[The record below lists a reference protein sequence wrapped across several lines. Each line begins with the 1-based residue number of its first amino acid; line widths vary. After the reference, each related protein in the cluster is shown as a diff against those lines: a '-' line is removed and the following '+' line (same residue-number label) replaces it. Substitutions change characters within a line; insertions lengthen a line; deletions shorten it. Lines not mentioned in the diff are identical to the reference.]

1 MLALDDI
8 GRAAIPYLWCFL
20 RVAALWMAL
29 PVFGSGVLSG
39 RIRLVL
45 AWACTLLITPLM
57 PSLNLPELWSAGWW
71 LALVQEIG
79 LGVLMAFSLALVFE
93 MVRLAAEI
101 IGLGMGLGFAQMT
114 DPLNGASAP
123 VLGQYYSILAILL
136 FLAGGGH
143 LQIVQWLAMSLIHQ
157 PPGVL
162 LLESGQV
169 LAPVLWA
176 ALMFVGALQIALP
189 AIIALLLLNLSF
201 GVISRAAPAL
211 NLFAIGFPA
220 SLLLGL
226 IMVLLTLP
234 SMQALFTDALNEA
247 FIRLSQTYV

>member
-1 MLALDDI
+1 MLPLDQI
-8 GRAAIPYLWCFL
+8 AESLTPYLWAFL
-20 RVAALWMAL
+20 RIGALWMAM

-39 RIRLVL
+39 RIRLML
-45 AWACTLLITPLM
+45 AWACALVIAPLM
-57 PSLNLPELWSAGWW
+57 PPLDLPLLWSAAWW
-71 LALVQEIG
+71 LVLVQELAI
-79 LGVLMAFSLALVFE
+79 GVLMGLSLALVFE
-93 MVRLAAEI
+93 LVRLAAEV

-143 LQIVQWLAMSLIHQ
+143 IQIIQWMSLSLIHQ

-162 LLESGQV
+162 LLDSGQV
-169 LAPVLWA
+169 LAPVLWG
-176 ALMFVGALQIALP
+176 ALIFAGALQIALP
-189 AIIALLLLNLSF
+189 AMIALLLLNLSF
-201 GVISRAAPAL
+201 GIISRAAPAL

-226 IMVLLTLP
+226 VMVLLTLP
-234 SMQALFTDALNEA
+234 SMQALFTQALNEA
-247 FIRLSQTYV
+247 FVRLAQTYG

>member
-1 MLALDDI
+1 MFAMDDI
-8 GRAAIPYLWCFL
+8 ALATTPYLWAFL
-20 RVAALWMAL
+20 RVGALWMAL
-29 PVFGSGVLSG
+29 PIFGSGVLSG
-39 RIRLVL
+39 RMRLVL
-45 AWACTLLITPLM
+45 AWACTLVVAPLM
-57 PSLNLPELWSAGWW
+57 PELNLPDLWSARWFLAIVQE
-71 LALVQEIG
+71 LALG
-79 LGVLMAFSLALVFE
+79 LLMAFSLALIFE
-93 MVRLAAEI
+93 MVRLSAEI

-114 DPLNGASAP
+114 DPLNGSSAP
-123 VLGQYYSILAILL
+123 VLGQYFSILAILL

-157 PPGVL
+157 PPGQL
-162 LLESGQV
+162 MLESAQV

-176 ALMFVGALQIALP
+176 SVLFIGAVQIALP

-226 IMVLLTLP
+226 VMVLLTLP
-234 SMQALFTDALNEA
+234 TMQSLFTSALNEA
-247 FIRLSQTYV
+247 FVRLSMTYV

>member
-8 GRAAIPYLWCFL
+8 AAAAMPYLWAFI
-20 RVAALWMAL
+20 RVGAMWVAM
-29 PVFGSGVLSG
+29 PIFGSGVLST
-39 RIRLVL
+39 RLRLVL
-45 AWACTLLITPLM
+45 AWACTILVAPMMPPLD
-57 PSLNLPELWSAGWW
+57 LPVLWSAQWF
-71 LALVQEIG
+71 LAIVQELAIG
-79 LGVLMAFSLALVFE
+79 LLMAFSLALVFE

-114 DPLNGASAP
+114 DPLNGTTAP
-123 VLGQYYSILAILL
+123 VLGQYFSILAILL
-136 FLAGGGH
+136 FLSGGGH
-143 LQIVQWLAMSLIHQ
+143 LQMVQWVTMSLVHQ
-157 PPGVL
+157 PPGQL
-162 LLESGQV
+162 MLESGQIQ
-169 LAPVLWA
+169 APVLWG

-234 SMQALFTDALNEA
+234 AMQVLFTSALNEA
-247 FIRLSQTYV
+247 FVRLSLTYG

>member
-1 MLALDDI
+1 MFALDDI
-8 GRAAIPYLWCFL
+8 AQSATPYLWAFL
-20 RVAALWMAL
+20 RVGALWMAL
-29 PVFGSGVLSG
+29 PVFGSGVLPM
-39 RIRLVL
+39 RLRLVL
-45 AWACTLLITPLM
+45 AWVCALIVTPLM
-57 PSLNLPELWSAGWW
+57 PALQLPPAWTAHWW
-71 LALVQEIG
+71 LAVVQELA

-114 DPLNGASAP
+114 DPLNGSSAP

-136 FLAGGGH
+136 FLVGGGH
-143 LQIVQWLAMSLIHQ
+143 IQIVQWLAMSLIHQ

-162 LLESGQV
+162 MLESGQV

-176 ALMFVGALQIALP
+176 ALLFVGALQIALP

-226 IMVLLTLP
+226 VMVLLTLP
-234 SMQALFTDALNEA
+234 SMQALFTDAINAA
-247 FIRLSQTYV
+247 FVRLSQTYI